1 MAESNAADGRKKH
14 WLRWIEKSKELC
26 GRDGILCDS
35 VFSARNSDKNS
46 HAEPAEPQRYLA
58 ESNAA
63 DGRKR
68 NWVKWIEKARN
79 CTGKMEFSA
88 TLCSPRETVIRFSRR
103 ARGAAEVFGSIRRG
117 GWVKEEP
124 VQLD

>member
-1 MAESNAADGRKKH
+1 MGERRTGSAGLRKERK
-14 WLRWIEKSKELC
+14 LY
-26 GRDGILCDS
+26 GQDGILCDS

-88 TLCSPRETVIRFSRR
+88 TLCSPRETVIRFSHR
-103 ARGAAEVFGSIRRG
+103 ARGAAEVFGRIRRG
-117 GWVKEEP
+117 IRVKEEP
-124 VQLD
+124 GQMD